1 MLVGPPGV
9 GKSGSVA
16 SARHFIGKLDGFHVG
31 PVSITG
37 ASLIDAM
44 AEAKREQSILGS
56 LELQHYNSL
65 LLLIDDLQSALHKWD
80 PELVAN
86 LTIFYDTTPYIQT
99 RRTNSLKVEINS
111 PQLSMLIGTT
121 NSQLLNLLPSGAWE
135 QGFMSRTIM
144 VHAAKRPQNPD
155 LFAEKSST
163 PPKELEHDLKC
174 IFALRGQFAAG
185 DDFRDAINSWR
196 NSGESPRPTHPR
208 LEHYCTRRV
217 AHLLKLAMV
226 SSADRGDSLSL
237 NLHDFERAKSWLI
250 SAEQSMP
257 DVFSAAVA
265 PDAKNMDEIRHL
277 IGKGEVMDAKLI
289 RLISDRVPSHQVK
302 RMIEIMVESEQLEV
316 RLGPNGRKMY
326 RVKPDVG

>member
-1 MLVGPPGV
+1 
-9 GKSGSVA
+9 
-16 SARHFIGKLDGFHVG
+16 
-31 PVSITG
+31 
-37 ASLIDAM
+37 
-44 AEAKREQSILGS
+44 
-56 LELQHYNSL
+56 
-65 LLLIDDLQSALHKWD
+65 
-80 PELVAN
+80 
-86 LTIFYDTTPYIQT
+86 
-99 RRTNSLKVEINS
+99 
-111 PQLSMLIGTT
+111 
-121 NSQLLNLLPSGAWE
+121 
-135 QGFMSRTIM
+135 M
-144 VHAAKRPQNPD
+144 VHASKRPTTND
-155 LFAEKSST
+155 LFSDTKTA
-163 PPKELEHDLKC
+163 PPKELEHDIQY
-174 IFALRGQFAAG
+174 IFALRGQFTYG

-237 NLHDFERAKSWLI
+237 NLHDFERAKSWLVG
-250 SAEQSMP
+250 AEQSMP

-316 RLGPNGRKMY
+316 RLGSNGRKMY
-326 RVKPDVG
+326 KVKEG